1 MKTSNK
7 LLKLVTFLSI
17 SLLVLGILACT
28 NIVEHKEENS
38 YIRISAT
45 IKNMRTVLPTAFTEK
60 TKGLN
65 WFLTG
70 DCGESSIEKNWTDT
84 NDKTAYENMT
94 SETFIIPKVGDWNFT
109 LIAQIDNEEVLS
121 CTLTNVQ
128 INAGQNTINFSMQ
141 EATGDNIANG
151 QIDFTLKF
159 PKDIVSKSVAYL
171 YNQNDV
177 NIIIHTE
184 ELTVNTSDM
193 SLNYKNESLSSGYYI
208 LKINLY
214 QNVNNTDSLIN
225 TYTCLVRVAP
235 G

>member
-159 PKDIVSKSVAYL
+159 PKDIVSKSVQVHRRY
-171 YNQNDV
+171 
-177 NIIIHTE
+177 
-184 ELTVNTSDM
+184 
-193 SLNYKNESLSSGYYI
+193 
-208 LKINLY
+208 
-214 QNVNNTDSLIN
+214 
-225 TYTCLVRVAP
+225 C
-235 G
+235 